1 MSKEE
6 RIQPV
11 KIIIP
16 KTEKSLR
23 NLLKENNVLIQVK
36 NGHRIV
42 LMEGKSL
49 TDLDQVIP
57 LGKKIIVISFS
68 ALGGG

>member
-16 KTEKSLR
+16 KNEKSLR

-36 NGHRIV
+36 NGRRIV

-57 LGKKIIVISFS
+57 LGKKIVVISFS
-68 ALGGG
+68 VLGGG

>member
-16 KTEKSLR
+16 KNEKSLR
-23 NLLKENNVLIQVK
+23 NLLKENNLLIQVK

-57 LGKKIIVISFS
+57 LGKKIVVISFS
-68 ALGGG
+68 VLGGG

>member
-11 KIIIP
+11 KTIIS
-16 KTEKSLR
+16 KNEKSLR
-23 NLLKENNVLIQVK
+23 SLLKENNVLIQVK
-36 NGHRIV
+36 NGDKIV

-49 TDLDQVIP
+49 TDLDLMIP
-57 LGKKIIVISFS
+57 PGKKIVVISFS
-68 ALGGG
+68 VLGGG

>member
-16 KTEKSLR
+16 KNEKSLR

-36 NGHRIV
+36 NGDKIV

-49 TDLDQVIP
+49 TDLDMMIP
-57 LGKKIIVISFS
+57 SRKKIVVISFS
-68 ALGGG
+68 VLGGG

>member
-6 RIQPV
+6 RIQPI

-16 KTEKSLR
+16 KNKKSLR

-57 LGKKIIVISFS
+57 LGKKIVVISFS
-68 ALGGG
+68 VLGGG